1 VAASLTPEAFQE
13 RSGVSRETLARLERY
28 AALLHQW
35 QKAVNLV
42 ARSTLD
48 DVWRRHM
55 LDSAQLF
62 PLLPTAPCRIADL
75 GSGAGF
81 PGLVLA
87 IMGAGPVTLME
98 SDGRKCAFLREVI
111 RQTGAVAEVR
121 EGRIET
127 QSLPRFPLLVARAL
141 APLATL
147 LELAEPLLAPEC
159 ACLFL
164 KGARVEEELTQAG
177 KAWKMRVERYPS
189 ETDPGGCIVRLGEIA
204 RVRS

>member
-1 VAASLTPEAFQE
+1 
-13 RSGVSRETLARLERY
+13 LARLERY
-28 AALLHQW
+28 AALLRQW

-42 ARSTLD
+42 APSTLED
-48 DVWRRHM
+48 LWRRHM

-62 PLLPTAPCRIADL
+62 PLLPTPSCRIADL

-87 IMGAGPVTLME
+87 ILGAGPVTLLE

-111 RQTGAVAEVR
+111 RQTGAGAEVR
-121 EGRIET
+121 EGRIEA
-127 QSLPRFPLLVARAL
+127 QRLSRFPLIVARAL
-141 APLATL
+141 APLAAL
-147 LELAEPLLAPEC
+147 LELTEPLLAPGG
-159 ACLFL
+159 ACLFP